1 MPVDL
6 AALVGSHCAVLTM
19 ELQEGVVGEHSSFPE
34 LTRAVREGGVLGHV
48 EQLLGAARRAEVP
61 VVHCTAGF
69 RADRRGSAV
78 NSPLIASVLRRPDH
92 MVVGTDGV
100 HLVAELGPAPEDL
113 VSDRHNGV
121 SPFTGTNLDTT
132 LRSLGVTTVVAVGVS
147 LNLALIGL
155 AIEAVNLGYRVVVP
169 RDAVAGVPPEYGD
182 AVLQNTLALV
192 ATVTTVD
199 EVVAT
204 WGTPEPRGPR

>member
-1 MPVDL
+1 VPVDL
-6 AALVGSHCAVLTM
+6 AALVGSHSAVLTM
-19 ELQEGVVGEHSSFPE
+19 ELQQGVVGERSSFPE
-34 LTRAVREGGVLGHV
+34 LTRAVQEGDVLGHV
-48 EQLLGAARRAEVP
+48 ERLLSAARRAEVP

-78 NSPLIASVLRRPDH
+78 NSPLIAAVLRRPDH
-92 MVVGTDGV
+92 MVVGTEGV
-100 HLVAELGPAPEDL
+100 HLMAELGPAPEDL
-113 VSDRHNGV
+113 FSDRHNGV

-132 LRSLGVTTVVAVGVS
+132 LRSLGVTTVIAVGVS

-155 AIEAVNLGYRVVVP
+155 AIEAVNLGYRVVLP
-169 RDAVAGVPPEYGD
+169 RDAVAGVPPEYGA

-199 EVVAT
+199 ELVGT
-204 WGTPEPRGPR
+204 WSTAAPREVR